1 MRFGGVCVVRFFAGS
16 GGKRLADSFPKR
28 VWLSCTVAALDS
40 GAGNCLKYFEN
51 TGVRPFSGWRG
62 RVAEKRET
70 CQS

>member
-1 MRFGGVCVVRFFAGS
+1 MVSALCVFLPAPAENGWRIHFRNG
-16 GGKRLADSFPKR
+16 
-28 VWLSCTVAALDS
+28 VWLSCTVAARGS

>member
-1 MRFGGVCVVRFFAGS
+1 MVSALCVFLPAPAENGWRIHFRNG
-16 GGKRLADSFPKR
+16 
-28 VWLSCTVAALDS
+28 VWLSSTVAARDS

-51 TGVRPFSGWRG
+51 TGVRPFSGWCG